1 MGHTYKDARDHFDDK
16 PINRYYRK
24 MKHVK
29 KQRQTTGLS
38 RCGVTGKIGFPT
50 MELAQKRADEII
62 NEGARDGIIQF
73 RIYHC
78 PDCTLYHL
86 TKTLNRV

>member
-1 MGHTYKDARDHFDDK
+1 MGHTYKDSREHYEDK
-16 PINRYYRK
+16 PTNRYFRK
-24 MKHVK
+24 MKHNKKPVK
-29 KQRQTTGLS
+29 AIVS
-38 RCGVTGKIGFPT
+38 RCGVTGKVGFPT

-62 NEGARDGIIQF
+62 NEGARDGIQQF

-86 TKTLNRV
+86 TKTASRV